1 MNGLYVFALAGDRCE
16 PFERAGHVIE
26 IIATGGV
33 YAAVERVDRPPTVS
47 EQALRDQHEVIA
59 HLHAKL
65 DALLPARFGAFLDAR
80 ELESVAGQ
88 RRNAILEALQLVRGR
103 SQMTIRLLGGEA
115 AQPAAPALAGS
126 RAVSGTDYLESRRA
140 LLSALPSAL
149 SAASEAV
156 RSLAVAERFE
166 TGRGSTAATLYHLV
180 EKRQVQAYRDLLAP
194 VASGDGKLTVTGP
207 WAPFAFTP
215 DVWT

>member
-26 IIATGGV
+26 IVRTGTV
-33 YAAVERVDRPPTVS
+33 YAAVERVNRPPTVS
-47 EQALRDQHEVIA
+47 EQALRDQHQVIA

-65 DALLPARFGAFLDAR
+65 DALLPARFGAIVDTR
-80 ELESVAGQ
+80 ELESLVAQ
-88 RRNAILEALQLVRGR
+88 RRDAIAEALQLVRGR

-115 AQPAAPALAGS
+115 AQAVPPAPAAS
-126 RAVSGTDYLESRRA
+126 RAASGTDYLESRRA
-140 LLSALPSAL
+140 LLSAIPSAL

-156 RSLAVAERFE
+156 RSLAVLERFE
-166 TGRGSTAATLYHLV
+166 TGRGSTAATLYHLI
-180 EKRQVQAYRDLLAP
+180 ERNQVQIYRDLLAS
-194 VASGDGKLTVTGP
+194 VASGDGKLTVSGP

-215 DVWT
+215 DLWT

>member
-26 IIATGGV
+26 IIKTGGV

-80 ELESVAGQ
+80 ELESVVGQ
-88 RRNAILEALQLVRGR
+88 RRDAILEALQLVRGR

-126 RAVSGTDYLESRRA
+126 RAVVWNGLPREPQGT
-140 LLSALPSAL
+140 
-149 SAASEAV
+149 AV
-156 RSLAVAERFE
+156 RTTFCTQRRVRSRSQSCRRGAV
-166 TGRGSTAATLYHLV
+166 
-180 EKRQVQAYRDLLAP
+180 
-194 VASGDGKLTVTGP
+194 
-207 WAPFAFTP
+207 
-215 DVWT
+215 

>member
-26 IIATGGV
+26 IIKTRAV

-47 EQALRDQHEVIA
+47 EQALRDQHDVIA

-65 DALLPARFGAFLDAR
+65 DALLPARFGAFVDAR
-80 ELESVAGQ
+80 ELESLVGQ
-88 RRNAILEALQLVRGR
+88 RRDAIVEALQLVRGR

-115 AQPAAPALAGS
+115 VQPAPPALAAS

-140 LLSALPSAL
+140 LLSAIPSAL

-156 RSLAVAERFE
+156 RSLAVLERFG
-166 TGRGSTAATLYHLV
+166 TGRGSTATLYHLI
-180 EKRQVQAYRDLLAP
+180 ERPQVQVYRDLLAR
-194 VASGDGKLTVTGP
+194 VASGDGKLTVSGP

-215 DVWT
+215 DLWT